1 MSNSAYLHPEQEAFF
16 ESVERSNMNK
26 TPVVWITGAAG
37 LIGSHLLRLAPQQ
50 LPDSRAIGLTR
61 SDLDLADHDAVR
73 ERFNREAPS
82 LVIHC
87 AAMSRSPDCEANP
100 TQARAINVEAT
111 RNLVTLS
118 GHIPLIFFSSDLL
131 FDGKQGSYKETDP
144 IYPIGIY
151 AETKAE
157 AEQLVLAN
165 PLHTVVRT
173 SLNTGPSPDGTRG
186 FDESM
191 RRAWAAG
198 KTLKLF
204 TDEYRCPIPA
214 AITAAAVW
222 ELVRAGATG
231 LFHLAGSERL
241 SRWQIAELI
250 AQASPELQPL
260 MEPVSRQ
267 DYQGPPRP
275 ADTSLDCSKIAGLL
289 SFPLPRFSDWV
300 NSQTRCL

>member
-1 MSNSAYLHPEQEAFF
+1 
-16 ESVERSNMNK
+16 MNDQP
-26 TPVVWITGAAG
+26 TVWITGAAG
-37 LIGSHLLRLAPQQ
+37 LIGSHLVRIASTYVPDIRL
-50 LPDSRAIGLTR
+50 IGLTR
-61 SDLDLADHDAVR
+61 SGLDLTDHTAVR
-73 ERFNREAPS
+73 ERFTREAPS

-87 AAMSRSPDCEANP
+87 AAMSRSPACEAHP
-100 TQARAINVEAT
+100 QQASAINVEAT
-111 RNLVTLS
+111 RNLASLS
-118 GHIPLIFFSSDLL
+118 LNIPLVFFSSDLV
-131 FDGKQGSYKETDP
+131 FDGEKGSYRETDP
-144 IYPIGIY
+144 INPRGVY
-151 AETKAE
+151 AETKAG
-157 AEQLVLAN
+157 AEQLILAN

-173 SLNTGPSPDGTRG
+173 SLNAGPSPDGTRG

-241 SRWQIAELI
+241 SRWQIGELI
-250 AQASPELQPL
+250 ARSSPELNPL
-260 MEPVSRQ
+260 MEPVSRK

-289 SFPLPRFSDWV
+289 PFPLPRFSDWV
-300 NSQTRCL
+300 NSRTRRP